1 MSSNS
6 RHSKKDL
13 SKYFLASSDADSE
26 SSEQARQF
34 LISEGINVDS
44 MLADGLKRIKKIQF
58 QLKAEETKKGMRAFD
73 EVRSSVIHWVE
84 NLVAQPDFSFITC
97 VQQEKIVV
105 NFRSVE
111 SMSVDD
117 KKEILVKHFTLKR
130 LNDESENPSGV

>member
-6 RHSKKDL
+6 RSPKNDL
-13 SKYFLASSDADSE
+13 TKYFLASSDCDSE
-26 SSEQARQF
+26 GPEQARKF
-34 LISEGINVDS
+34 LESEGVKVDQ
-44 MLADGLKRIKKIQF
+44 MLEDGLKRIKKIQF

-73 EVRSSVIHWVE
+73 EVRINVIQWVE
-84 NLVAQPDFSFITC
+84 SLISQPGFSFINC
-97 VQQEKIVV
+97 VQQENIVV

-111 SMSVDD
+111 SMSEED